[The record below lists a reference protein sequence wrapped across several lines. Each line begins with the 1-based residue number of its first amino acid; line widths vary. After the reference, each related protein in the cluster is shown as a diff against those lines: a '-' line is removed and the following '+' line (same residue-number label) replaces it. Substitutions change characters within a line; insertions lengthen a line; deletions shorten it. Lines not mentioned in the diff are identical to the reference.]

1 MAKIKCVRCGTELG
15 FLSIKHKTDDGLVVC
30 NSCIIK
36 WEQEKYIEKIKKAG
50 AWEIFLKIAE
60 KHRDFLNDNAVLAH
74 QVLVDGQGYSEAI
87 INLEMERALAENP
100 DVEKVEV
107 SYDGEPNHQIEED
120 FKNLIELLSSKYG
133 VDINKDLLLDA
144 MYTAIVEVVE
154 IKRPEKYERF
164 KKMIA
169 SENPQSKEDYAD
181 AILKQYGEDFQEN
194 IPFLTMLLNEK
205 EIILD
210 SSQVLAL
217 LNERKKI
224 LELDTFE
231 KRLLWGDPSG
241 EIDFDSMNG
250 FEFER
255 FLGDLFKKMGYIVM
269 NTKLSGDQGADL
281 VVERFGEKTAIQAK
295 CYSGTVGNTA
305 IQEVVAAKNHYGCHK
320 TLVITTSY
328 FTPSAMSLAN
338 SNNVELWDRNK
349 LDEIIQKHGD

>member
-15 FLSIKHKTDDGLVVC
+15 FLSIKHKTDNGFVVC

-36 WEQEKYIEKIKKAG
+36 WKQEKYIEKIKKAG

-60 KHRDFLNDNAVLAH
+60 KHHDFLNDNGVLARR
-74 QVLVDGQGYSEAI
+74 VLVDGQDYSEAI

-100 DVEKVEV
+100 NVEKVEV
-107 SYDGEPNHQIEED
+107 SYNGEPNHQIEED

-144 MYTAIVEVVE
+144 IYTAIVEVAE

-181 AILKQYGEDFQEN
+181 AMLKQYGEDFQEN
-194 IPFLTMLLNEK
+194 MPFLTMLLNEK
-205 EIILD
+205 DIILD

-231 KRLLWGDPSG
+231 KRLLGGDPSG

-255 FLGDLFKKMGYIVM
+255 FLGDLFRKMGCKVI

-281 VVERFGEKTAIQAK
+281 VVEKLGEKTAVQAK
-295 CYSGTVGNTA
+295 CYSDPVGNKA
-305 IQEVVAAKNHYGCHK
+305 VQEVASSKNHYNCQK
-320 TLVITTSY
+320 ALVITSSS
-328 FTPSAMSLAN
+328 FTRSAISLAS
-338 SNNVELWDRNK
+338 SNKVELWDRKK
-349 LDEIIQKHGD
+349 LDEMVNRYW